1 MTPLLT
7 INLFRVLFVAFTT
20 VVGVMVAEG
29 WWSPW
34 LGGAAGAVF
43 GLCIVLADRLLKGV
57 SLRLF
62 SSASFGLLMGVIF
75 SRLLLAS
82 DVLRDVRPDIKW
94 IVGLAVYAA
103 CAYLGTMLAV
113 RSNRQD
119 FSLIIPYVRFRESA
133 GQESPVIIDSNII
146 VDGRVAEI
154 CATGFL
160 SSTLVVPR
168 FILEELHRLADSAEP
183 LKRERGKR
191 ALERLQQMQQDDSLN
206 VSVPETEVEGEQST
220 DSKLIQLARMLDA
233 RLLTNDANLC
243 SIARLQGVRALNL
256 NELARVVRPV
266 LATGDE
272 VELTLTKEGREPHQA
287 VGYLPD
293 GTMIVVNQGRDH
305 LGKNVLV
312 AISSVL
318 QTSGGRLFF
327 AELRH

>member
-7 INLFRVLFVAFTT
+7 VNLIRALFVAFTL
-20 VVGVMVAEG
+20 VIGVMVGEAH
-29 WWSPW
+29 PW
-34 LGGAAGAVF
+34 MGGAAGAAF

-57 SLRLF
+57 SLRIF
-62 SSASFGLLMGVIF
+62 SSASFGLLMGLIF

-82 DVLRDVRPDIKW
+82 DALRDVHPDTRW
-94 IVGLAVYAA
+94 MVGLATYAA

-133 GQESPVIIDSNII
+133 GQEAPLIIDSNII
-146 VDGRVAEI
+146 VDGRIAEI

-160 SSTLVVPR
+160 STSLVVPR
-168 FILEELHRLADSAEP
+168 FILEEVQRLADSGDP

-191 ALERLQQMQQDDSLN
+191 ALERLQQMQRDPALT
-206 VSVPETEVEGEQST
+206 VSVPETDVEGDQST
-220 DSKLIQLARMLDA
+220 DAKLIQLARMLDA

-312 AISSVL
+312 GISSVL

>member
-7 INLFRVLFVAFTT
+7 LNLIRALFVVFTT
-20 VVGVMVAEG
+20 VVGVMVGEVHAL
-29 WWSPW
+29 
-34 LGGAAGAVF
+34 LGGAAGAAF

-57 SLRLF
+57 SLRIF
-62 SSASFGLLMGVIF
+62 SSASFGLLMGLIF
-75 SRLLLAS
+75 SKLLLAS
-82 DVLRDVRPDIKW
+82 DVLKGVEPDVRW
-94 IVGLAVYAA
+94 ILGLATYAA

-133 GQESPVIIDSNII
+133 GQEAPLIIDSNII
-146 VDGRVAEI
+146 IDGRIAEI

-168 FILEELHRLADSAEP
+168 FILEELQRLADSSDT

-191 ALERLQQMQQDDSLN
+191 ALERLQQMQREPALT
-206 VSVPETEVEGEQST
+206 VSVPETEIEGDQST
-220 DSKLIQLARMLDA
+220 DSKLIQIARLLDA

-266 LATGDE
+266 LSTGDE
-272 VELTLTKEGREPHQA
+272 IELTLTKEGREAHQA

-312 AISSVL
+312 GISSVL

>member
-7 INLFRVLFVAFTT
+7 INLIRVLFVVFTT
-20 VVGVMVAEG
+20 VVGVMVGEG
-29 WWSPW
+29 QAHAAA
-34 LGGAAGAVF
+34 GGAAGAAF

-62 SSASFGLLMGVIF
+62 SSASFGLLMGTIF
-75 SRLLLAS
+75 ARLLLAS
-82 DVLRDVRPDIKW
+82 DVLRDVGPDGQW
-94 IVGLAVYAA
+94 LASLAIYTA

-119 FSLIIPYVRFRESA
+119 FSLIIPYVQFRESK
-133 GQESPVIIDSNII
+133 GQDAPLLIDSNII
-146 VDGRVAEI
+146 IDGRIAEI

-168 FILEELHRLADSAEP
+168 FILEELQLLADAADP

-191 ALERLQQMQQDDSLN
+191 ALERLQQMQRDPALT
-206 VSVPETEVEGEQST
+206 VSVPETQVEGDQPI
-220 DSKLIQLARMLDA
+220 DSKLIQLARTLDA

-243 SIARLQGVRALNL
+243 SIARLQGVTALNL
-256 NELARVVRPV
+256 NELARVVRPILSV
-266 LATGDE
+266 GDE

-287 VGYLPD
+287 IGYLPD
-293 GTMIVVNQGRDH
+293 GTMIVVNQARDH
-305 LGKNVLV
+305 LGRTVLV
-312 AISSVL
+312 AVASVL

>member
-1 MTPLLT
+1 MPPLLT
-7 INLFRVLFVAFTT
+7 INLIRALFVAFTT
-20 VVGVMVAEG
+20 VIGVMVGEAH
-29 WWSPW
+29 PW
-34 LGGAAGAVF
+34 LGGAAGAAF

-62 SSASFGLLMGVIF
+62 SSASFGLLMGLIF

-82 DVLRDVRPDIKW
+82 DVLKDVHPDTRW
-94 IVGLAVYAA
+94 IVSLATYAA

-133 GQESPVIIDSNII
+133 GQEAPLIIDSNII

-160 SSTLVVPR
+160 STSLVVPR
-168 FILEELHRLADSAEP
+168 FILEELQRLADSTDP

-191 ALERLQQMQQDDSLN
+191 ALERLQQMQRDPSLN
-206 VSVPETEVEGEQST
+206 VSVPETDVEGDQST

-272 VELTLTKEGREPHQA
+272 VELTLTKEGREAHQA
-287 VGYLPD
+287 IGYLPD

-312 AISSVL
+312 GISSVL